1 MRNHGVLTVG
11 KTVGEAWVRHYYLD
25 RVCRIQVALG
35 SRPAVEPPK
44 AVLEH
49 AAAQYDD
56 GSAFQHG
63 MMEWA
68 SLKRQAARLASERKL
83 RGVHTPSLGSDRG
96 GRVPVRLRACGSRCA
111 RTGCNYET
119 RPFVANCCEL
129 QDVCVC
135 AHVNTRLDHFAVYT
149 YAHGRSCDG
158 PIRN

>member
-83 RGVHTPSLGSDRG
+83 RGLLALVL
-96 GRVPVRLRACGSRCA
+96 
-111 RTGCNYET
+111 
-119 RPFVANCCEL
+119 
-129 QDVCVC
+129 
-135 AHVNTRLDHFAVYT
+135 
-149 YAHGRSCDG
+149 
-158 PIRN
+158 